1 MDSPEHILKFSL
13 QLALFSS
20 QITMRILS
28 SSLWF
33 VFLLF
38 KALKCEMLIL
48 VEVLWLTLTAGR

>member
-48 VEVLWLTLTAGR
+48 VEVLWLTLAAGR